1 MSINPPAEIVT
12 FSLCFH
18 NSTGFRKE
26 PLFSHF
32 SLTFGEAPFY
42 FVRAHEAAALLPM
55 AHPCFTFQSPPDFS
69 NENEP
74 CCFAYLLLSTQI
86 TYASPCRARVIWL
99 CPTNIGGESRARAR
113 LARACL
119 LFCALHSQQLH
130 MRAARLS
137 AAYCASFQPCKH
149 TFQCRTCPASSSAA
163 SCYARLLAMRT
174 TPV

>member
-1 MSINPPAEIVT
+1 MT
-12 FSLCFH
+12 FGLCFH
-18 NSTGFRKE
+18 DSTVFHKE
-26 PLFSHF
+26 PLFSPF
-32 SLTFGEAPFY
+32 SPIFREVPFY

-55 AHPCFTFQSPPDFS
+55 AHPCFTSKSPPDFF

-74 CCFAYLLLSTQI
+74 CCFAYLLLGTRVTAAI
-86 TYASPCRARVIWL
+86 PCRTRIIWL

-113 LARACL
+113 LARACP
-119 LFCALHSQQLH
+119 LFCALRTQQLH

-137 AAYCASFQPCKH
+137 AAYCVSFQRCAH
-149 TFQCRTCPASSSAA
+149 TFQCRTCPASIRAA